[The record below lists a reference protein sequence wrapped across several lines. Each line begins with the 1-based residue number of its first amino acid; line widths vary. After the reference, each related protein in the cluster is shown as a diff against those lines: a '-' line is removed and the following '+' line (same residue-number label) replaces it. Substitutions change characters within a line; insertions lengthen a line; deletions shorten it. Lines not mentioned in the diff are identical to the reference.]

1 MLQETNDATFKQ
13 DVLDARVPV
22 LVDFWAPWCGPCRI
36 ASPIIERVSQKAG
49 DKARIYKINVDNNQ
63 DLAIKYGITGIP
75 TVVIFKNG
83 KPEKTF
89 VGVQDEV
96 TYYNALGVN

>member
-1 MLQETNDATFKQ
+1 
-13 DVLDARVPV
+13 
-22 LVDFWAPWCGPCRI
+22 
-36 ASPIIERVSQKAG
+36 
-49 DKARIYKINVDNNQ
+49 VDNNQ